1 MVNKGLIIGPLS
13 WSALVDSPV
22 GDMPTAH
29 SISARS
35 MPSMSTQQYGID
47 QTPRPPS
54 ASLGRKSSIRA
65 VPYDPIDT
73 RLPIAPS
80 LSGASIGSYSP
91 SGWPFPKGHQR
102 QNSKSKLPIPVD
114 SGSPTRMARR
124 ETSPTRKFAQRSV
137 MRAAASAPSR
147 QGSFHESSLR
157 NETYNNS
164 ESSPDKE
171 RDSDEIDNGTI
182 RASQT
187 MGAKMD
193 ESEERPKSRH
203 GRAES
208 LTRASASSLASR
220 PKTPFPFSGPGDS
233 PPERPTNPTPHAG
246 LTKQSERLE
255 DPRFTA
261 EYFETISIRDHAP
274 SPEPLTPPHRLSVAQ
289 SDSTD
294 AMYGGSRQV
303 STFSTVHEVDEEG
316 GDHDTGTR
324 DTLDLERTMT
334 FMQDTS
340 EDQTFADKN
349 ISLESSVQQDE
360 STLSSRRASNPF
372 GFHKNVDIGDGT
384 PDRGIMLIDPNL
396 TADLTSHNIS
406 RVTSGSR
413 MWTPLPNIDS
423 IRRGPKI
430 RHDRVIPEPGG
441 GSGGIAPARSGLIP
455 PVNTL
460 ADLAILGGNGSGNK
474 LNDLEDQDPEQQETA
489 RKAMRLQKWLVP
501 VSFGVLQVSIISFVA
516 SIAVYASRASQSPIS
531 AGIIAWISIST
542 VLLVSSLATLLI
554 GVCAVASLRKQETGE
569 DPWIE
574 MHRLARALPPRP
586 PAEKEGND
594 KADKKSKALAEE
606 DKAATE
612 EAWKKFADDQ
622 EQLRKYVEKL
632 EQEILNIKEKRKE
645 EHGVMHA
652 AQKQQQKPELHPIGT
667 AISTGDQTPDS
678 KANSHS
684 HKQPTFEDC
693 PSHCNGSSEGAD
705 EDITLTPKA
714 SKATQT
720 TTKPSDSRIADNKP
734 TYYHTSGGHRR
745 RPRSNTTHTTGH
757 QSLHR
762 LLGPP
767 SELDSGHF
775 QRTGLGVP
783 ASNSGGTIASLNLH
797 IYHSPGQNLVDYNH
811 HGYNHNNHGP
821 DSQAQNDNHPPTTY
835 KHAHNNAH
843 GDRVLPPTQS
853 PAHTAIFTRTPSG
866 VVEFRG
872 VPISQTQ
879 SSILTELCEAVTL
892 SSLSRTGSS
901 TFGGIE
907 SYSPLGRDEISG
919 AMRKAGVNNHTN
931 NINKGVTPSPSP
943 RPSQSMMNQPETF
956 PVSVGTS
963 SSSASASNNSG
974 AAASG
979 RAESN
984 KTGNSTRTG
993 YSGMP
998 KGMMGGVRA
1007 VTASDVA
1014 PEDDEHLNHHHSE
1027 HKHEHEPMPQMP
1039 QMPDMAKLKQQQQQR
1054 KYLSPEPQPTLSQK
1068 DKMAYYGTFRRQPS
1082 QRGDVRGVEF
1092 FAGPTND
1099 GEGR

>member
-1 MVNKGLIIGPLS
+1 ME
-13 WSALVDSPV
+13 A
-22 GDMPTAH
+22 AH

-35 MPSMSTQQYGID
+35 MPSMASQQYDMD

-73 RLPIAPS
+73 RLPLAPS
-80 LSGASIGSYSP
+80 LSGASTGSYSP

-102 QNSKSKLPIPVD
+102 QNGKSKLPLFHRLIPVD

-157 NETYNNS
+157 NEAFSNS
-164 ESSPDKE
+164 RESSTPEEE
-171 RDSDEIDNGTI
+171 RDSDEIDRDTV
-182 RASQT
+182 RASQNN
-187 MGAKMD
+187 GGRVN

-203 GRAES
+203 GRPES
-208 LTRASASSLASR
+208 LTRASASSLSSR
-220 PKTPFPFSGPGDS
+220 PKTPFPFSGPDDI
-233 PPERPTNPTPHAG
+233 PTERPTNPTPHAG
-246 LTKQSERLE
+246 LMKQSESLE

-261 EYFETISIRDHAP
+261 EYFETISIHDHAP
-274 SPEPLTPPHRLSVAQ
+274 SPEPLTPPRRLSVAQ

-303 STFSTVHEVDEEG
+303 STFSTVHEVDEED
-316 GDHDTGTR
+316 GDHDTDTR

-334 FMQDTS
+334 FVQDSS
-340 EDQTFADKN
+340 EDQTFADHN
-349 ISLESSVQQDE
+349 ITLASSNQQDE
-360 STLSSRRASNPF
+360 STVSAKRTSSNPF

-384 PDRGIMLIDPNL
+384 PDRGILLIDPNL
-396 TADLTSHNIS
+396 TADLTNHNIS

-430 RHDRVIPEPGG
+430 RHNRVIPEPDGG
-441 GSGGIAPARSGLIP
+441 PGGIAPARSGIIP

-474 LNDLEDQDPEQQETA
+474 LNDIEDQDPEQQEQA
-489 RKAMRLQKWLVP
+489 RRAMRLYKWLIP

-516 SIAVYASRASQSPIS
+516 SIAVFASRASQSPIS

-542 VLLVSSLATLLI
+542 VLLVSSLATFLI
-554 GVCAVASLRKQETGE
+554 GVCAVGRLRKQESGE

-586 PAEKEGND
+586 PAEKDGNK

-632 EQEILNIKEKRKE
+632 EQEILDIKEKRE
-645 EHGVMHA
+645 EEQGVLHA
-652 AQKQQQKPELHPIGT
+652 AQQQMQVAKKQDQQQELHPIGT
-667 AISTGDQTPDS
+667 AISTGDHTPDS
-678 KANSHS
+678 KSNSHS
-684 HKQPTFEDC
+684 HKQPTVEDC
-693 PSHCNGSSEGAD
+693 SYPCNGSSEEAA
-705 EDITLTPKA
+705 EDTTLTPKA
-714 SKATQT
+714 SKATQPANQ
-720 TTKPSDSRIADNKP
+720 PSDSRIADNKP
-734 TYYHTSGGHRR
+734 TYYHTSGNHHR
-745 RPRSNTTHTTGH
+745 RPRSNTTGTGT

-762 LLGPP
+762 LLGPA

-775 QRTGLGVP
+775 QRAGLGVP

-797 IYHSPGQNLVDYNH
+797 IYHSPGRNLNDNHSPNIYNNAH
-811 HGYNHNNHGP
+811 NHNNGPAHG
-821 DSQAQNDNHPPTTY
+821 
-835 KHAHNNAH
+835 H
-843 GDRVLPPTQS
+843 GDRALPPNQS
-853 PAHTAIFTRTPSG
+853 PAHTAIFTRTPAG

-892 SSLSRTGSS
+892 SSLSGGAGLLSGSS
-901 TFGGIE
+901 TQALGGVE

-919 AMRKAGVNNHTN
+919 AMRKAGVSNSDNN
-931 NINKGVTPSPSP
+931 GVTPSPSP
-943 RPSQSMMNQPETF
+943 SPSMLNSSV

-963 SSSASASNNSG
+963 SSASASA
-974 AAASG
+974 ASEG
-979 RAESN
+979 AESN
-984 KTGNSTRTG
+984 KTGTGDSTRTG
-993 YSGMP
+993 YGLP
-998 KGMMGGVRA
+998 KGMMGGLRA

-1014 PEDDEHLNHHHSE
+1014 PEDEQHHNQ
-1027 HKHEHEPMPQMP
+1027 EPMP
-1039 QMPDMAKLKQQQQQR
+1039 QMPDMARLKQPHQRQQR
-1054 KYLSPEPQPTLSQK
+1054 QYLSPGPELTSSQK
-1068 DKMAYYGTFRRQPS
+1068 EKMAYYGTFRKMPS
-1082 QRGDVRGVEF
+1082 QREDVRGMEF
-1092 FAGPTND
+1092 FAGPKN
-1099 GEGR
+1099 GESR